1 MENKIEII
9 EGKQVLEID
18 GVSNVEE
25 MKMYYKNYAK
35 QFQDLVILDEQEKDY
50 KEILKEMKGTRK
62 PLKELRTRIRK
73 ELDEKKSFI
82 LSDFDEMVKY
92 LDEAIKP
99 LSEKLD
105 TFAEDRKRAKIKKKK
120 DKFMQSIIDINE
132 LIKTID
138 NPFLVIEEVEWND
151 KWNNTRDEL
160 INEEITKICNH
171 IKEIVDTAD
180 DKIETAEL
188 IADKFKNEYDLK
200 TKIDHMDLKENLY
213 KTVSEVKEILENMAI
228 KQQVKEAEIEEE
240 IQARLKRKEEKER
253 KEKEKEEK
261 KKEKARLA
269 EQERLLE
276 TEREKIR
283 KEEIKKLE
291 KEAKKSEK
299 IEVGEKKLNAIDE
312 IAGMITEEI
321 LKDDVAKK
329 PKNVTVEDLF
339 GKTVE
344 EKTKNIT
351 LVLNEIKLSKAEL
364 LKEFL
369 EENKIEYEIK

>member
-329 PKNVTVEDLF
+329 PKNAT
-339 GKTVE
+339 G
-344 EKTKNIT
+344 
-351 LVLNEIKLSKAEL
+351 S
-364 LKEFL
+364 
-369 EENKIEYEIK
+369 